1 MEFNKRY
8 NRTEFV
14 DFLQHKFLPEDF
26 VVETTNI
33 DIERPTKY
41 IRAITK
47 LGSSETLDLVV
58 YEVSHN
64 STQDA
69 RVGLSKEAFRFLADE
84 WKAELWCFLYR
95 RITMPTIVSL

>member
-26 VVETTNI
+26 LVETTSI
-33 DIERPTKY
+33 DIKRETKY
-41 IRAITK
+41 ICAITK

-58 YEVSHN
+58 YEVRHN

-69 RVGLSKEAFRFLADE
+69 RVGLSKAAFRFLADE
-84 WKAELWCFLYR
+84 
-95 RITMPTIVSL
+95 

>member
-26 VVETTNI
+26 VVETTSI
-33 DIERPTKY
+33 DIERQTKY

-47 LGSSETLDLVV
+47 LGSSEMLDLVV
-58 YEVSHN
+58 QVVAEVVTGCQEFLYIAGQERSRI
-64 STQDA
+64 SGML
-69 RVGLSKEAFRFLADE
+69 RCFMFCFRFFRFQL
-84 WKAELWCFLYR
+84 F
-95 RITMPTIVSL
+95 SNSQ